1 MEYSNLVLL
10 TKFINLRLSEN
21 LSSVSC
27 YETKSYR
34 TKQQEIS
41 LHPTQQGILC
51 QQEILI
57 MHSPWFIF
65 LYVPKINFILLDR
78 IDELTSDIEVKVHK
92 CHE

>member
-21 LSSVSC
+21 LSSVTC

-41 LHPTQQGILC
+41 LHPTQQGIFVPTRNSHNAF
-51 QQEILI
+51 I
-57 MHSPWFIF
+57 MVYIFICSQNKF
-65 LYVPKINFILLDR
+65 HFTR
-78 IDELTSDIEVKVHK
+78 
-92 CHE
+92 